1 MNVNDNVV
9 GLSSTLPETKE
20 EFYNNLLNE
29 HKLKREYNT
38 EYNDIILTEINDRI
52 NNYNSLIDNVTVNDT
67 QKLDAKH
74 DLYIILE
81 ALQIVVKKDL
91 KNIGDILSK
100 YNQCDIEINIDREIN
115 IDKEKKQ
122 ILINIL
128 DQFKMQSDILM
139 KIISYRIVI

>member
-1 MNVNDNVV
+1 MNVNDNIIGV
-9 GLSSTLPETKE
+9 SSTLPETKE

-29 HKLKREYNT
+29 HKLKRKYNT

-100 YNQCDIEINIDREIN
+100 YNECDREIEINNDR
-115 IDKEKKQ
+115 KQ

>member
-9 GLSSTLPETKE
+9 ELLSIK

-100 YNQCDIEINIDREIN
+100 YNQCDREIDIEINKDDREIN

>member
-1 MNVNDNVV
+1 MNVNDNIIGV
-9 GLSSTLPETKE
+9 SSTLPGTKE

-100 YNQCDIEINIDREIN
+100 YEGDRDIDIEINKE
-115 IDKEKKQ
+115 KEKKQ